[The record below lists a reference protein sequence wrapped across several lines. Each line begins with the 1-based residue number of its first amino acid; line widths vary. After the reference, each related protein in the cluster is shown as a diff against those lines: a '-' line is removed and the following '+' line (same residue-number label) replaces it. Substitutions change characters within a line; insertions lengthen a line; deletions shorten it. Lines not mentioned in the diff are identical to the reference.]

1 MRVAIRMAVLLAL
14 AIVLPGAQAADLSGN
29 WTGAFDFNGTS
40 VPLIFHLTV
49 AGNAVTGT
57 VEGLPTTPATVQDGK
72 LDGDTLTF
80 NLTTDYEG
88 QTYRLMY
95 TGKVAADAIQFSFGT
110 DDGSWNSELT
120 ATRAAEVAPVAAAPV
135 AVADVSGDW
144 SGSFDFQGTA
154 VPLIFHLKSG
164 GKDVT
169 GTVDGLPNSPVEI
182 HEGKVDGSTLTFWLN
197 SEYQGQTYQLMYTG
211 KIAPDEIDFDFGTV
225 DGSWSSSLVAKKS
238 TEPAAAAQPAVK

>member
-1 MRVAIRMAVLLAL
+1 MRVAIRLAVVLAL
-14 AIVLPGAQAADLSGN
+14 AMILPGARAADLNGN
-29 WTGAFDFNGTS
+29 WTGSFDFNGTS
-40 VPLIFHLTV
+40 VPLTFHLTV
-49 AGNAVTGT
+49 AGSAVTGT
-57 VEGLPTTPATVQDGK
+57 VEGLPTTPATVEDGK
-72 LDGDTLTF
+72 LVGDTLTF
-80 NLTTDYEG
+80 DLTTDYEG

-110 DDGSWNSELT
+110 DDGSWNTELT
-120 ATRAAEVAPVAAAPV
+120 ATRAAEVAPVV

-144 SGSFDFQGTA
+144 SGSFDFQGSPI
-154 VPLIFHLKSG
+154 PLVFRLKSV

-211 KIAPDEIDFDFGTV
+211 KIAPDEIDFDFGTA